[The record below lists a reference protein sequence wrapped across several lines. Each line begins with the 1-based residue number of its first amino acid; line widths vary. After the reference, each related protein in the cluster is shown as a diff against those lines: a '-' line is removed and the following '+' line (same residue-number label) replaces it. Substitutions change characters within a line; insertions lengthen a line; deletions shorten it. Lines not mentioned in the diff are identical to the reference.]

1 MEEFNVQNLNTLR
14 KDLSKALAEVEKQH
28 DIKLEIGTIS
38 YMKNS
43 CSIRI
48 SSRIVSPD
56 NTKSV
61 KELEYEEDFNNLK
74 SFYGLKERKI
84 GDVCII
90 EGEKLT
96 LLGIARS
103 RTKYPIAFKKL
114 NGKHVLVSQ
123 ELLQIGKWE

>member
-1 MEEFNVQNLNTLR
+1 MKEFNSQNLTSLR
-14 KDLSKALAEVEKQH
+14 NDLSKALVEVEKQH
-28 DIKLEIGTIS
+28 GIKLEIGTIS
-38 YMKNS
+38 YTKIS

-48 SSRIVSPD
+48 SSRIVPPE

-84 GDVCII
+84 GDVCVIK
-90 EGEKLT
+90 GERLT

-103 RTKYPIAFKKL
+103 RKKYPISFKKS
-114 NGKHVLVSQ
+114 NGSNVLVSLD
-123 ELLQIGKWE
+123 LLETGKWE

>member
-1 MEEFNVQNLNTLR
+1 MREFNVQNLLQLR

-28 DIKLEIGTIS
+28 NIKLEIGTIS

-48 SSRIVSPD
+48 SSRIVPPG

-61 KELEYEEDFNNLK
+61 RELGYEEDFNNLK

-90 EGEKLT
+90 NGERLT

-103 RTKYPIAFKKL
+103 RKKYPISFKKS
-114 NGKHVLVSQ
+114 NGSNILVSLD
-123 ELLQIGKWE
+123 LLETGKWE